1 MAPLREHLFISRNM
15 KYNTYDVEGN
25 CMLIRSNLKAVS
37 TLAIILLMI
46 ISAIIGGLLSYMFT
60 IAFFT
65 KIPEKTTV
73 TITDVY
79 FDKENARSFKISL
92 LNPSYSPTNATV
104 TRIALSLK
112 GGSELYDVVSTEP
125 SIENG
130 IVIQKGE
137 TLNVTCLE
145 AQRDN
150 ADISWGRLAGEF
162 AGENITVHVFSP
174 DSPAANIEASVPF
187 VKLHITDTDFDSKV
201 SFSRFNITIRNDVN
215 SETNLTINEI
225 MAGGIG
231 SMKDDVSPTLPI
243 VITSGESVH
252 FACNGSWNNLMT
264 TALTVST
271 EEGYVFYQEL
281 ELPKVYTTIQNV
293 IFNEDDIHHFNVTAF
308 NSAESAN
315 YVNVTKIAGTLENG
329 TTIERNYLSV
339 GIAPNST
346 GTFTFDWNWKEYR
359 GKKINVTAFFLQDF
373 KTDTFT
379 VTTPPPVIFTVL
391 NEKEVFDLKDKTHFN
406 ITLRNHLS
414 SIAAVNITKIVVKE
428 TGEVIN
434 GTKANPKLPSDSIEP
449 GQDPIAFHC
458 NVTDWTEY
466 AGKNLTLIIHAINE
480 TSEKYTF
487 NFTFT
492 LPMGELNITRVI
504 HTMIGETK
512 YLNITVENLNYSV
525 WNLTISK
532 VIITLPNQTESLE
545 QQFPENLIILKP
557 NESAVLLCVCNWEE
571 EHLGENITV
580 TVVTKEGIEA
590 SWQGTNW

>member
-46 ISAIIGGLLSYMFT
+46 ISAVIGGLLSYMFT

-65 KIPEKTTV
+65 EIPEKTTV

-79 FDKENARSFKISL
+79 FDKENARSFEISL

-112 GGSELYDVVSTEP
+112 GGPELYDVVSTEP

-137 TLNVTCLE
+137 TLNVTCLK

-150 ADISWGRLAGEF
+150 VDISWGRLAGEF

-187 VKLHITDTDFDSKV
+187 VKLHITDTDFDPKV

-225 MAGGIG
+225 MVGGIG

-243 VITSGESVH
+243 VITGGESVY

-293 IFNEDDIHHFNVTAF
+293 IFNEDDIHHFNVTVF

-339 GIAPNST
+339 GIAQNST
-346 GTFTFDWNWKEYR
+346 HTFKFDWNWKEYR
-359 GKKINVTAFFLQDF
+359 EKRINVTTFFLQDF
-373 KTDTFT
+373 QTDTLT
-379 VTTPPPVIFTVL
+379 VTTPPPVIFTVF

-406 ITLRNHLS
+406 ITLKNHPS
-414 SIAAVNITKIVVKE
+414 SLEAVNITKIVVK
-428 TGEVIN
+428 GEVIN
-434 GTKANPKLPSDSIEP
+434 GTKANPNLPYGPVDP
-449 GQDPIAFHC
+449 GQAMPFYCSIA
-458 NVTDWTEY
+458 NWTEH
-466 AGKNLTLIIHAINE
+466 AGKNLTLIIHAINQTLE
-480 TSEKYTF
+480 EYTF
-487 NFTFT
+487 EFSFT
-492 LPMGELNITRVI
+492 LPTVILNVTFNSSMSTQYFSVGVQNKAFSTINITGI
-504 HTMIGETK
+504 
-512 YLNITVENLNYSV
+512 SV
-525 WNLTISK
+525 NGTWINTTLTYPSLPLTIEDGNTLVILCRLNWQLLSGGDVTIVITTSNGFEVATK
-532 VIITLPNQTESLE
+532 VGVP
-545 QQFPENLIILKP
+545 
-557 NESAVLLCVCNWEE
+557 
-571 EHLGENITV
+571 
-580 TVVTKEGIEA
+580 
-590 SWQGTNW
+590 

>member
-1 MAPLREHLFISRNM
+1 
-15 KYNTYDVEGN
+15 
-25 CMLIRSNLKAVS
+25 MLIRSNLKAVS
-37 TLAIILLMI
+37 TLAIILFMI

-65 KIPEKTTV
+65 KIPEKTTI

-137 TLNVTCLE
+137 TLNITCLK

-150 ADISWGRLAGEF
+150 DDVSWGRLAGEF

-174 DSPAANIEASVPF
+174 DSPAANVEVSVPF
-187 VKLHITDTDFDSKV
+187 VKLRITDTDFDPKV
-201 SFSRFNITIRNDVN
+201 SFSRFNITISNDVN

-225 MAGGIG
+225 MVGLVDLT
-231 SMKDDVSPTLPI
+231 KEDVSPKLPLI
-243 VITSGESVH
+243 IASNESVH
-252 FACNGSWNNLMT
+252 FSCTGSWRNFIKT
-264 TALTVST
+264 TLSVST
-271 EEGYVFYQEL
+271 EEGYVFCQDL
-281 ELPKVYTTIQNV
+281 ELPKVYTAIENL
-293 IFNEDDIHHFNVTAF
+293 IFNEDHTDHVNVTAF
-308 NSAESAN
+308 NSAESVS
-315 YVNVTKIAGTLENG
+315 YVNVTKIACTLENE

-346 GTFTFDWNWKEYR
+346 RAFKFDWIWKEYR
-359 GKKINVTAFFLQDF
+359 GKKINVTAFLSQDF

-379 VTTPPPVIFTVL
+379 VTTPPPIIFTVL

-406 ITLRNHLS
+406 ITLQNHPS
-414 SIAAVNITKIVVKE
+414 SIEAVNITKIVVKE

-434 GTKANPKLPSDSIEP
+434 GTKANPNLPYGPVEP
-449 GQDPIAFHC
+449 GQATTFYC
-458 NVTDWTEY
+458 NVTDWTKHPS
-466 AGKNLTLIIHAINE
+466 GNLTLIIHAVNQ
-480 TSEKYTF
+480 TSKEYTF

-492 LPMGELNITRVI
+492 LLMGELNITGVS
-504 HTMIGETK
+504 HTVTGETK

-532 VIITLPNQTESLE
+532 VVITLPDQTESLE

-580 TVVTKEGIEA
+580 TVVTNEGIEA